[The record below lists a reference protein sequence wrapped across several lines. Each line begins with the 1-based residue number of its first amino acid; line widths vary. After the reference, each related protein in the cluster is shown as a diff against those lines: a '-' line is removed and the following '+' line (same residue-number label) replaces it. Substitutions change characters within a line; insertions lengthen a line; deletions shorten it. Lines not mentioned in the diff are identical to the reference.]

1 MAFASFLARK
11 SQVKDH
17 IIPLIRELRNK
28 GKTVKYIRCD
38 NTGENIKLK
47 EECDRLN
54 LGVEFEF
61 TALNTPQ
68 QNGIVE

>member
-1 MAFASFLARK
+1 M
-11 SQVKDH
+11 
-17 IIPLIRELRNK
+17 IRELRNK